1 MAVADRMTGAAQ
13 YIGFIHSG
21 GTVNLSGDS
30 RTFDVTREQ
39 EVADASAGSDGARS
53 SKATLKNYSATLEAL
68 YIGTAG
74 TASFGSVDIGKE
86 GTLLW
91 GPQGTATG
99 NPKGSWPMIVTN
111 MSITSPFDDVVMLN
125 IEWQGQGAEVSNP
138 LTATW

>member
-1 MAVADRMTGAAQ
+1 MAVADRMTGASQ

-39 EVADASAGSDGARS
+39 EIADASAGSDGARS
-53 SKATLKNYSATLEAL
+53 SKATLKNYSASLEAL

-74 TASFGSVDIGKE
+74 SASFGSVDIGTE

-91 GPQGTATG
+91 GPQGTAAG
-99 NPKGSWPMIVTN
+99 KPKGSWPMIVTQ
-111 MSITSPFDDVVMLN
+111 MSISSPFDDIVMLN
-125 IEWQGQGAEVSNP
+125 IEWVGQGAEVSNP
-138 LTATW
+138 IRQTW